1 MAEKAIHAESPA
13 YGRDPALE
21 YARTIL
27 GQADS
32 DLRIAYRSAIWR
44 AAGKLSF
51 RDVCELGRPAVEVF
65 LDVVM
70 AGEAV

>member
-1 MAEKAIHAESPA
+1 MGKNDFGH
-13 YGRDPALE
+13 DPALE
-21 YARTIL
+21 YAKTIL
-27 GQADS
+27 GQADW
-32 DLRIAYRSAIWR
+32 DLRVEYRSAIWR

-70 AGEAV
+70 AGEE

>member
-1 MAEKAIHAESPA
+1 MGKTDS
-13 YGRDPALE
+13 GRDPSLE
-21 YARTIL
+21 FAKTVL
-27 GQADS
+27 SQADQ
-32 DLRIAYRSAIWR
+32 DLRVAYRGAIWR

-70 AGEAV
+70 AGEE

>member
-1 MAEKAIHAESPA
+1 MEKTDS
-13 YGRDPALE
+13 GRDPALE
-21 YARTIL
+21 YARVIL
-27 GQADS
+27 KQAGED
-32 DLRIAYRSAIWR
+32 RAIGYRSAIWR

-70 AGEAV
+70 AGVE

>member
-1 MAEKAIHAESPA
+1 MEDRMGRADSW
-13 YGRDPALE
+13 RDPALE
-21 YARTIL
+21 YAETIL
-27 GQADS
+27 SQADQ
-32 DLRIAYRSAIWR
+32 DLRIAYRAAIWR

-70 AGEAV
+70 AGVE